1 MKKKYIVQKKEE
13 FNEIIRTQKP
23 YKNKYLS
30 IYIRKSNFDYPRF
43 GISVPKKYGS
53 AVERNKIKRQIKEII
68 DSNQIL
74 FKKSLDYIIIVKD
87 GIKQKKY
94 KDTEQIIQ
102 EVFSFINQK
111 EVDK

>member
-30 IYIRKSNFDYPRF
+30 IYIRKSNLEYPRF
-43 GISVPKKYGS
+43 GISVPKKYGT

-74 FKKSLDYIIIVKD
+74 FKKSLDYIIIVRD
-87 GIKQKKY
+87 GIKQLKY
-94 KDTEQIIQ
+94 KDIEKVIQ
-102 EVFSFINQK
+102 ELFSFINQK